1 MLAAM
6 GLPGGGRSRISD
18 RVVRQFNQLAYTD
31 LDKKTVSLMFSV
43 LVNNFLKR
51 FSEEV
56 KVAIPMLVQSVLEL
70 YVRIKA

>member
-1 MLAAM
+1 
-6 GLPGGGRSRISD
+6 
-18 RVVRQFNQLAYTD
+18 
-31 LDKKTVSLMFSV
+31 MFSV

>member
-1 MLAAM
+1 M

-31 LDKKTVSLMFSV
+31 LDNKTVSLMFSV